1 MPMNCDQAIEFL
13 PWLLNGTLEA
23 TERDEVR
30 RHLATCERCRAALK
44 DTRDA
49 WTIFGQH
56 IPSDALV
63 ALAYGEIPEGIDPAV
78 AERHLATCAECAAE
92 LELAR
97 TSRRLEEDDKIAVF
111 PGARSRQEPV
121 ADRGSRT
128 WRAAA
133 LAAGLAGLVA
143 GTGWFY
149 EFQQAGSLAEQLA
162 QKPAAVQETRPAAPV
177 PPPPVQ
183 TDDAAQRQMAEMNKK
198 VQESQETLAKIGSQ
212 LEQAN
217 RQIADLQKQ
226 PRGRVEP
233 QIIASTISMDESRD
247 VVRGETKTIVV
258 RKDQN
263 VTLSLGSRAE
273 DEIPRSIEILG
284 AGRQLA
290 WSGTGLNR
298 DQGRGEYQILLSAG
312 SLAPGSYTI
321 QLYTTENG
329 KRVPR
334 ESYKIRVE

>member
-30 RHLATCERCRAALK
+30 RHLATCERCRAALN
-44 DTRDA
+44 DTREA

-63 ALAYGEIPEGIDPAV
+63 GLANGEIPAGVDPAV

-97 TSRRLEEDDKIAVF
+97 TSRRLEEDDRIAVF
-111 PGARSRQEPV
+111 PGARSRQEK
-121 ADRGSRT
+121 RSEGSSRT

-143 GTGWFY
+143 GAGWIY

-162 QKPAAVQETRPAAPV
+162 QKPAAVQETRPAAAT
-177 PPPPVQ
+177 PPAAVQ
-183 TDDAAQRQMAEMNKK
+183 TDDASRRQMAEMTRT
-198 VQESQETLAKIGSQ
+198 VQESQKTLTEIGSR

-233 QIIASTISMDESRD
+233 QIIASTLSMDESLD
-247 VVRGETKTIVV
+247 VVRGETKAIRVP
-258 RKDQN
+258 KNQG
-263 VTLSLGSRAE
+263 VTLRLGSRAE

-298 DQGRGEYQILLSAG
+298 DQGRGEYQILLPAG
-312 SLAPGSYTI
+312 SLEPGSYTI
-321 QLYTTENG
+321 QLYAAENG

>member
-30 RHLATCERCRAALK
+30 RHLATCERCRAALN

-56 IPSDALV
+56 IPGDALV
-63 ALAYGEIPEGIDPAV
+63 ALAYGEIPAGVDPAV

-143 GTGWFY
+143 GTGWIY
-149 EFQQAGSLAEQLA
+149 EFQQAGSLAERLA
-162 QKPAAVQETRPAAPV
+162 QKPAAAQETRPAPS
-177 PPPPVQ
+177 P
-183 TDDAAQRQMAEMNKK
+183 TRIDDGSSRQMAELSGKLQE
-198 VQESQETLAKIGSQ
+198 VQKTQAELDRQ
-212 LEQAN
+212 LEQAKG
-217 RQIADLQKQ
+217 QIA
-226 PRGRVEP
+226 E
-233 QIIASTISMDESRD
+233 IARE
-247 VVRGETKTIVV
+247 
-258 RKDQN
+258 
-263 VTLSLGSRAE
+263 
-273 DEIPRSIEILG
+273 
-284 AGRQLA
+284 
-290 WSGTGLNR
+290 
-298 DQGRGEYQILLSAG
+298 
-312 SLAPGSYTI
+312 
-321 QLYTTENG
+321 
-329 KRVPR
+329 R
-334 ESYKIRVE
+334 ESLSRPQAGALVILQSQ